1 MKKAILLFLFSF
13 VFTQIFSQ
21 NNVPLIYQRLQKTKI
36 SGIDDSLLTGT
47 CTVFENHTT
56 NKGRIIKL
64 NIIVVPGIHRDSLLP
79 PIFDIDGGPGFADT
93 KNVFFYTDSS
103 ESSYRQYHDI
113 VLVDVRG
120 TGKSNSLYC
129 PSLQDKKTLN
139 DNFEDMYPSEAVKDC
154 YQELS
159 KHADLTQYTTTNVVL
174 DFEEVRKWLGY
185 NRIDLLSLSYG
196 TRVAQVYLK
205 MFPQSIAGCVLW
217 SPIPASGRMPLYF
230 AKYAQHTLEQ
240 IFTDC
245 RNDSV
250 CNTAFPNLKSEF
262 NTLMQN
268 GKASGFHFS
277 LPDSTGTLK
286 SYSLSWNVLETK
298 FRELMY
304 SPNGIRKLPMAIHQ
318 LYKGDFSIIPMLFPA
333 DISTFNQYYFSE
345 GFYLCITCSEDVP
358 YIKKDEIDSLTKGT
372 FMGTYRIDQQKQAC
386 ANWVRGNIPKDFFQ
400 YTVSDVPTLIIAGGF
415 DPVTPVDLSK
425 AIASRLKNSILVFI
439 PQMSHMPDGLSNSE
453 CFDKLLIDFFSNPI
467 KAKLNLDCI
476 KEMKPPEYSI
486 KQNK

>member
-1 MKKAILLFLFSF
+1 MKKAILSFLFSF
-13 VFTQIFSQ
+13 LFANIFSQ
-21 NNVPLIYQRLQKTKI
+21 NNIPLIYQRLQKTKI
-36 SGIDDSLLTGT
+36 SGVADSLLTGT
-47 CTVFENHTT
+47 CTVFENHAT
-56 NKGRIIKL
+56 NKGRIINL
-64 NIIVVPGIHRDSLLP
+64 NVIVIPGLHSDSLLP
-79 PIFDIDGGPGFADT
+79 PIFDIDGGPGYADT
-93 KNVFFYTDSS
+93 KNVFFYADSS
-103 ESSYRQYHDI
+103 ELSYRQYHDI

-139 DNFEDMYPSEAVKDC
+139 DNFEDMYPPEAVKDC

-185 NRIDLLSLSYG
+185 DRIDLLSLSYG
-196 TRVAQVYLK
+196 TRVAQVYMK

-245 RNDSV
+245 RNDSA

-268 GKASGFHFS
+268 VKASGLHFF
-277 LPDSTGTLK
+277 LPDTAGKLN

-298 FRELMY
+298 LRELMY
-304 SPNGIRKLPMAIHQ
+304 TPNGIRKLPLAIHQ
-318 LYKGDFSIIPMLFPA
+318 LYRDSSVIPMLFPA
-333 DISTFNQYYFSE
+333 DISTFNQNYFSE
-345 GFYLCITCSEDVP
+345 GLYLCITCSEDVP
-358 YIKKDEIDSLTKGT
+358 YIKKDEIDSLTRAT
-372 FMGTYRIDQQKQAC
+372 FMGTYRIDQQKGAC
-386 ANWVRGNIPKDFFQ
+386 ANWVQGSIPKHFFD
-400 YTVSDVPTLIIAGGF
+400 YTISDIPTLIIAGGF
-415 DPVTPVDLSK
+415 DPVTPVELSK
-425 AIASRLKNSILVFI
+425 AIASRLKNSTLVFI
-439 PQMSHMPDGLSNSE
+439 PQMSHAPDGLDNSS
-453 CFDKLLIDFFSNPI
+453 CFDNLFIDFFSNPI

-476 KEMKPPEYSI
+476 KNMKPPEYSI
-486 KQNK
+486 TQNK